1 MKCQNSVKVN
11 GFKRCVDEFVGL
23 KQVKKQR

>member
-1 MKCQNSVKVN
+1 MKCQNSAKVN
-11 GFKRCVDEFVGL
+11 EFKRCVDEFVGL

>member
-1 MKCQNSVKVN
+1 MKCQNSVKVDE
-11 GFKRCVDEFVGL
+11 FKRYIDEFVGL